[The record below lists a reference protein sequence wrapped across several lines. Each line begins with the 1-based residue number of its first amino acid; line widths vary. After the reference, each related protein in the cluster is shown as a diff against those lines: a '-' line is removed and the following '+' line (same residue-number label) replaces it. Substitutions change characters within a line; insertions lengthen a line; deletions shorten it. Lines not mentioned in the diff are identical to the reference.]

1 MLPSGSPALM
11 TAPRPRAIAHCRA
24 WLRRALLALW
34 LLTPA
39 VQAAELLL
47 STAGDTSNLQ
57 HFGNALAA
65 ARPADR
71 VRVVPLNEMPPLD
84 QMPGDT
90 RLILFGQAA
99 LAWRLESPN
108 GPPTLVLQVNK
119 TQAHQTLGQRQPT
132 NLSVLWQ
139 DPAPRRQLRLLKH
152 LLPNATRVGVLHDPH
167 SEFLIQELQQA
178 ASALGLEIVAQGWP
192 DTRDNKAVIR
202 LLGASDVLLAVA
214 DDDLYNPLTAKTLLL
229 TSYGQQHA
237 LIGPSAGFVRAG
249 SLASTYSDQN
259 DWLVT
264 LDHLL
269 DQAPAQWPAGT
280 YSNTFKVLG
289 NPQVARTL
297 GIKLPSDAELARHL
311 SQGDTP

>member
-1 MLPSGSPALM
+1 M
-11 TAPRPRAIAHCRA
+11 TDHRPHASARCRA
-24 WLRRALLALW
+24 WLRRALVVLC

-39 VQAAELLL
+39 AQAADLLL
-47 STAGDTSNLQ
+47 STAGDTTTLQ
-57 HFGNALAA
+57 QFGSALAA

-71 VRVVPLNEMPPLD
+71 VRIVPLNEMPPLE
-84 QMPGDT
+84 QMPGNT
-90 RLILFGQAA
+90 RLILFGQSA
-99 LAWRLESPN
+99 LAWRLESSY

-119 TQAHQTLGQRQPT
+119 TQAHETLGGRQPA

-139 DPAPRRQLRLLKH
+139 DPAPHRQLRLLKH
-152 LLPNATRVGVLHDPH
+152 LLPSAKRVGVLHDPH
-167 SEFLIQELQQA
+167 SEFLIPELRQA
-178 ASALGLEIVAQGWP
+178 ASELGLQIVAQAWP
-192 DTRDNKAVIR
+192 DTRDNNPVIR

-249 SLASTYSDQN
+249 SLASTYGDQN

-264 LDHLL
+264 LDRVL
-269 DQAPAQWPAGT
+269 DQAPAQWPAGI

-297 GIKLPSDAELARHL
+297 GITLPSDAELARHL

>member
-1 MLPSGSPALM
+1 MLPSGSPVLM
-11 TAPRPRAIAHCRA
+11 TALRPRAIARCRA
-24 WLRRALLALW
+24 WLGRALLALW

-39 VQAAELLL
+39 VEAAELLL

-119 TQAHQTLGQRQPT
+119 TQARETLGKRQPQ

-139 DPAPRRQLRLLKH
+139 DPAPRRQLGLLKH
-152 LLPNATRVGVLHDPH
+152 LLPRATRVGVLYDPQ
-167 SEFLIQELQQA
+167 SEFLLEELQQA
-178 ASALGLEIVAQGWP
+178 ASEQGLEIVAQDWS
-192 DTRDNKAVIR
+192 DTRNNQAVNA
-202 LLGASDVLLAVA
+202 LLQASDVLLAIA
-214 DDDLYNPLTAKTLLL
+214 DDDLYNPLTAKALLL
-229 TSYGQQHA
+229 TSYSKQRA

-249 SLASTYSDQN
+249 SLASTYSDQD
-259 DWLVT
+259 DWLET
-264 LDHLL
+264 LGPLL

-280 YSNTFKVLG
+280 YSHTFKVLG
-289 NPQVARTL
+289 NSQVARAL
-297 GIKLPSDAELARHL
+297 GIRLPSDAQLARHL

>member
-119 TQAHQTLGQRQPT
+119 TQAHQALGQRQPT

>member
-1 MLPSGSPALM
+1 M
-11 TAPRPRAIAHCRA
+11 TRHCPCRA
-24 WLRRALLALW
+24 WIRRALVVLC
-34 LLTPA
+34 LLSPA

-47 STAGDTSNLQ
+47 STAGDTTTLQ
-57 HFGNALAA
+57 QFGNALAA

-71 VRVVPLNEMPPLD
+71 VRIMPLNEMPPLD
-84 QMPGDT
+84 QIPGDT

-99 LAWRLESPN
+99 LAWRLESSNAPA
-108 GPPTLVLQVNK
+108 TLVLQVNK
-119 TQAHQTLGQRQPT
+119 TRARETLGELRPA

-152 LLPNATRVGVLHDPH
+152 LLPKARRVGVLYDPH
-167 SEFLIQELQQA
+167 NEFLIQELRQA
-178 ASALGLEIVAQGWP
+178 ASGLGLEIVAQGWP
-192 DTRDNKAVIR
+192 DTRDNQPVIR
-202 LLGASDVLLAVA
+202 VLSASDVLLAVA

-249 SLASTYSDQN
+249 SLVSTYGDLN

-264 LDHLL
+264 LDQLL

-280 YSNTFKVLG
+280 YSSTFKVLG
-289 NPQVARTL
+289 NPQVARAL
-297 GIKLPSDAELARHL
+297 GITLPSDAELARHL